1 MRLEALTKSEEALT
15 KSEACVRKRAR
26 AIGWTRGTLTQSI
39 DSAMAVAHLR
49 SAMILV
55 HGTTVALGGEG
66 VLLRGPSGSGKSD
79 LALRLIDGGG
89 ACLVADDQTELS
101 RAPNGLMARSPASI
115 AGKMEVRGVGI
126 LRVPTVA
133 SAPVRLVVDL
143 VPAGSVE
150 RLPEP
155 QFCEYL
161 QCSMPLLALAAFE
174 ASTPAKIRLALAS
187 LVKTTTLP
195 IVGAP

>member
-1 MRLEALTKSEEALT
+1 M
-15 KSEACVRKRAR
+15 
-26 AIGWTRGTLTQSI
+26 TQSI
-39 DSAMAVAHLR
+39 DSLPGVAHLTP
-49 SAMILV
+49 AMILV
-55 HGTTVALGGEG
+55 HGTTVAFEGVG

-79 LALRLIDGGG
+79 LALRLIDGG
-89 ACLVADDQTELS
+89 ARLVADDQTELTRTAGGLVA
-101 RAPNGLMARSPASI
+101 RAPAPI

-133 SAPVRLVVDL
+133 SAPVRLVVDM
-143 VPAGSVE
+143 VPPDRVE

-161 QCSMPLLALAAFE
+161 QCSLPLLALAPFE

-187 LVKTTTLP
+187 LVQTATLP